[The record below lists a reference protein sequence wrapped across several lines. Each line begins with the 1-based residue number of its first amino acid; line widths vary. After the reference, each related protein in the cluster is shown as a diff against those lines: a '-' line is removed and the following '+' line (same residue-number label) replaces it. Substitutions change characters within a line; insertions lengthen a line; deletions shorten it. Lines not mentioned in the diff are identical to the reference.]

1 MRWLAEC
8 SAAAL
13 SEALQAV
20 APELSRYPLTVRSPG
35 GEDPQWH
42 KSSADIAGQ
51 FVVKFAWSQPAAM
64 RLAREIA
71 VLTALSRNAA
81 VPCLPRVVVAS
92 TDPVL
97 LVTKRA
103 PGAPLFQVVDQLGPE
118 QAGSQ
123 LAAFLAALH
132 HPRTRALVEG
142 AVGELTDAHLPPTPT
157 PDILSDG
164 IARWVR
170 PEQRGVIRRWCEW
183 AAATLHAPGVA
194 VCVHGDLHGDNQIWD
209 QGRLQ
214 AVVDFETVGIA
225 EPEYDLRAL
234 FGPGL
239 GPGVDL
245 LASILGYYQT
255 ITGRWLDMERVLAW
269 HLRTTLGDALWRSKA
284 GIPLPDHR
292 TPPEW
297 VDELAACFDSYN
309 VG

>member
-1 MRWLAEC
+1 MTT
-8 SAAAL
+8 
-13 SEALQAV
+13 
-20 APELSRYPLTVRSPG
+20 LT
-35 GEDPQWH
+35 
-42 KSSADIAGQ
+42 
-51 FVVKFAWSQPAAM
+51 
-64 RLAREIA
+64 
-71 VLTALSRNAA
+71 
-81 VPCLPRVVVAS
+81 
-92 TDPVL
+92 
-97 LVTKRA
+97 
-103 PGAPLFQVVDQLGPE
+103 GAPLFQIVDRLDPE

-132 HPRTRALVEG
+132 HPRTRTLVES
-142 AVGELTDAHLPPTPT
+142 ALDALTDAHLPPTPT
-157 PDILSDG
+157 PDILSHG

-170 PEQRGVIRRWCEW
+170 PEQRGVIRRWCDW
-183 AAATLHAPGVA
+183 AATTLNTPGAA
-194 VCVHGDLHGDNQIWD
+194 VCVHGDLHGDNQVWD

-245 LASILGYYQT
+245 LASILRHYQT
-255 ITGRWLDMERVLAW
+255 ITGRALDMERVLAW
-269 HLRTTLGDALWRSKA
+269 HLRTTLGDVLWRSEA

-297 VDELAACFDSYN
+297 VDELAACFDSYS